1 MTTTNRSQIMKRA
14 WELVKKA
21 GNTLSEGLKQ
31 AWAEAKG
38 LIKVRPQLIKKKKI
52 MTFAQAVAGITQT
65 MPKVYQQWLA
75 QTATEAVDGGIR

>member
-1 MTTTNRSQIMKRA
+1 MKTTNRSQIMKRA

-38 LIKVRPQLIKKKKI
+38 LIKVKPQLIKKKKTI
-52 MTFAQAVAGITQT
+52 TFAQAVAGITQAV
-65 MPKVYQQWLA
+65 PRVYEQ
-75 QTATEAVDGGIR
+75 